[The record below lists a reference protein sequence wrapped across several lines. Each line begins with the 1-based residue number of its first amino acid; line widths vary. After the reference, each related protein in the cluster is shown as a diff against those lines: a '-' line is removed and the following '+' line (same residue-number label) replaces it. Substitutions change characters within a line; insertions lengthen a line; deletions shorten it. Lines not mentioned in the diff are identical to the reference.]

1 MIEEIPR
8 IPSWRKGRDM
18 EGGSRAVPRGD
29 MLCAWTG
36 EIAGPYC
43 RGLWRLQ
50 WDKRSRLS
58 QAR

>member
-8 IPSWRKGRDM
+8 MPSWRKGRDM
-18 EGGSRAVPRGD
+18 EGGSQAIPRGD

-43 RGLWRLQ
+43 RGL
-50 WDKRSRLS
+50 
-58 QAR
+58 